1 MCGKCYE
8 TSMEFVPE
16 GAFLYKLF
24 ISSCVTYVDGITH
37 SLLINRVKVMHILQ
51 QLDPAGVKQ
60 RKKKRLKR
68 RIYRNKVWCQSFL
81 FTLFF

>member
-1 MCGKCYE
+1 MVCGKCYE

-37 SLLINRVKVMHILQ
+37 SLLINRVKVMHIYSSWILQ
-51 QLDPAGVKQ
+51 V
-60 RKKKRLKR
+60 
-68 RIYRNKVWCQSFL
+68 
-81 FTLFF
+81 